1 MKSAKARKSIACL
14 IIFIIGS
21 MLFAGSLSWAKGR
34 QETRN
39 ILVLNSYHKG
49 YRWTDD
55 IIEGISSVLGPEGQQ
70 LHLTVEDMDTKRV
83 AADQEYFNKLYEV
96 YRYKFK
102 DRNFDLVIC
111 SDDAAF
117 RFLEQFHQQLF
128 PDTPVIFCGVNYFED
143 GMLKDQPLFTGVV
156 EMYDIRGTIQAAL
169 RLHPATK
176 SIYVI
181 NDKTITGQG
190 VRRTLLEVTKE
201 FPDVNFISLED
212 LPMAEIQDK
221 VRQLPSDSL
230 VLFLVFFQD
239 TAGDHFNYDESI
251 SLIAAGS
258 RVPIYGVWDFYLGHG
273 IVGGVLTSGYSQG
286 AMAAQLAL
294 RVLAGEQPSHIPPVK
309 DNVNRAMFDERQMKR
324 YGIGRAQL
332 PEGSTIIN
340 ESYTAK
346 KQVLVL
352 QSYHSDMPWV
362 HSVDTG
368 VRAVLGAEPDVEC
381 YFDYMDTKRN
391 PNPEYLQ
398 QLYDLYKYKYGNKKF
413 DAIITVDD
421 NAYDFV
427 LTHHQEIFPG
437 TPMAFC
443 GVNDFN
449 EQVFT
454 ANHNWV
460 SGVVENVNIPGTL
473 DVALRLHPR
482 ARNIV
487 VINDHSGVGQTN
499 LRMLRDSMPPYQERG
514 IHFDLLD
521 DMTMA
526 EVRDYVAR
534 LGDDSLILLLTF
546 NQDKANHVFSYEE
559 SMDLIAE
566 KAKVPIYG
574 LWDFYLG
581 HGLVGGFLTDGYSQG
596 ELAATLALRML
607 RGEAPGQI
615 PVVRQSPNN
624 YMFDY
629 RQLVRFGVDPQKLP
643 PGSMV
648 LNQPASFYGQYRTLV
663 WGVGLFIFLLV
674 IAICFLYVNII
685 GRKKVEQELKVH
697 ATTDTMTGVIN
708 RRTGLLFL
716 EEQLVRAD
724 EAGKPCTICFID
736 INDLKRVN
744 DQWGHHQGDRLIE
757 TVCQLI
763 KEALRPA
770 DILARLGGDEFL
782 IIFPSCTIPLAALIW
797 ESIATQTVE
806 YNKTESYFQVSLSH
820 GFAQYNPG
828 STVSSNELIKE
839 ADFCMY
845 QDKMK
850 QKGIIK

>member
-34 QETRN
+34 QESRN
-39 ILVLNSYHKG
+39 ILILNSYHKG

-55 IIEGISSVLGPEGQQ
+55 IMEGIFSVLGPEGQQ

-102 DRNFDLVIC
+102 DRKFDLVIC

-117 RFLEQFHQQLF
+117 HFLEQFHQQLF
-128 PDTPVIFCGVNYFED
+128 PDTPVVFCGVNYFED

-176 SIYVI
+176 NIYVI

-221 VRQLPSDSL
+221 VRQLSADSL

-294 RVLAGEQPSHIPPVK
+294 RVLAGEQPAHIPPVK

-324 YGIGRAQL
+324 YGIDRAQL

-391 PNPEYLQ
+391 PSPEYLQ

-421 NAYDFV
+421 NAYHFV

-449 EQVFT
+449 EQVFA

-482 ARNIV
+482 VRNIV

-526 EVRDYVAR
+526 EVRDYVSR

-574 LWDFYLG
+574 LWDFYLN

-629 RQLVRFGVDPQKLP
+629 RQLVRFGVDLQKLP

-757 TVCQLI
+757 TVCLLI

-797 ESIATQTVE
+797 QSIATQALE

-828 STVSSNELIKE
+828 SAVSSNELIKE